1 MEDEGLY
8 YNKCWIT
15 ILGAFVSVGAS
26 VDSFFVSFVSSVS
39 VCYLHKVYEVDS
51 MVILVVVCLS
61 LVWPDYLEYAY
72 IIVN

>member
-39 VCYLHKVYEVDS
+39 VICIKCTKSIVWSYWWLSACHLSDLTAEN
-51 MVILVVVCLS
+51 MRILL
-61 LVWPDYLEYAY
+61 
-72 IIVN
+72 